1 MDPTINIM
9 RHESVFNPN
18 EHPYPI
24 HIIGAGATGSHV
36 FAGLVGLGCNNISVY
51 DYDVVEEHNLA
62 NQIYVGADINLP
74 KVEACRRYYC
84 TKLGVDNE
92 PATMRF
98 VNERITRD
106 YISAY
111 AFPGVVF
118 LLTDTMSSRR
128 ALFEGLTAAH
138 VRGRATPDRAHAM
151 YATTLIIETRMGS
164 THGNIYTINP
174 FDTVQRRNWLRTLV
188 DDNDEDAI
196 ELSPCGTAL
205 SVGPTAS
212 LIANYAIWQMMQFF
226 VDPVALQPRVDLFF
240 KPTLTVTSPAI
251 AA

>member
-9 RHESVFNPN
+9 RHESVFNPS

-36 FAGLVGLGCNNISVY
+36 FAALVSLGCKQISVY

-62 NQIYVGADINLP
+62 NQIYNGHDVGTM
-74 KVEACRRYYC
+74 KVEACRRHYC
-84 TKLGVDNE
+84 DKLGVE
-92 PATMRF
+92 APPSSMRF
-98 VNERITRD
+98 IEQKVTQD
-106 YISAY
+106 YLSMY
-111 AFPGVVF
+111 NMPGVVF
-118 LLTDTMSSRR
+118 LLTDTMASRR
-128 ALFEGLTAAH
+128 TIFESLTRSHRSGSAA
-138 VRGRATPDRAHAM
+138 PDRM
-151 YATTLIIETRMGS
+151 SSGIATTLFIETRMGS
-164 THGNIYTINP
+164 THGNIFTINP
-174 FDTVQRRNWLRTLV
+174 FDAQQRRDWANTLV
-188 DDNDEDAI
+188 DDEDEDNI

-205 SVGPTAS
+205 SVGPTAA
-212 LIANYAIWQMMQFF
+212 LIANYAVWQMMQFF